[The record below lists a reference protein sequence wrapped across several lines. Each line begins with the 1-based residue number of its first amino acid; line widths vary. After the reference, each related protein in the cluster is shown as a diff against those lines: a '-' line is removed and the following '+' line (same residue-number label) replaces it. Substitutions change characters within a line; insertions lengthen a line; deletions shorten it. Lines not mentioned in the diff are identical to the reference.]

1 MAETYNAATNTRT
14 ATFQRPKKID
24 YNAALRAAVDRN
36 RATLAQR
43 YEAKGN
49 TAAAAKLRASI
60 GQGQT
65 GRTHYGKNARVT
77 PTTAA
82 TGGGTGEGGG
92 GTPTTDITAAYEEAA
107 MKLAQALRGQGLDWT
122 RTAGQAYAPPA
133 SLVGGTAWRR
143 IQNMPSLYN
152 LMLLARAAAPSGQP
166 APDYLAEI
174 QQFQHAAPSY
184 SQVSY
189 GW

>member
-1 MAETYNAATNTRT
+1 MSAAS
-14 ATFQRPKKID
+14 Q
-24 YNAALRAAVDRN
+24 
-36 RATLAQR
+36 
-43 YEAKGN
+43 
-49 TAAAAKLRASI
+49 
-60 GQGQT
+60 
-65 GRTHYGKNARVT
+65 HYGRQRLAHGHLSGYGPRTEAAWQTT
-77 PTTAA
+77 PDTYVPPTAA